1 MIIEKVIIIKNRS
14 KLFHAIVSLSICLI
28 CLIVFFWL
36 FKVYDDISN
45 RSNDFLKIVLGI
57 ICAVSIIDLFTIIKS
72 SHSYSYRLL
81 VDKKLKSINSKLL
94 LSLNENQQHLHLFLF
109 RSQGYKEV
117 YDSLYIFL
125 AFPMF

>member
-14 KLFHAIVSLSICLI
+14 KFFYAIVSLSICLI

-45 RSNDFLKIVLGI
+45 RSNAFLKIVLGI
-57 ICAVSIIDLFTIIKS
+57 ICSVSIIDLFTIIKS